1 MSSDIKIKVQSFG
14 RFLSNMVMPNIGA
27 FIAWGI
33 ITALFIPTGWLPN
46 ETLAKLVGPMIT
58 YLLPLLI
65 GYTGGKLVGGERGGV
80 VGAITTMG
88 VIVGADM
95 PMFLGS
101 MIAGPLGGWC
111 IKHFDRW
118 VDGKIKSGFEM
129 LVNNFS
135 AGIIG
140 MILAILAFLGI
151 GPIVEAL
158 SKMLAAGVNFMVVHD
173 MLPLASIFVEPAKIL
188 FLNNAINHGIFSPLG
203 IQQSHELGKSI
214 FFLIEANPGPG
225 MGVLLAYMFF
235 GRGSAKQS
243 AGGAAIIHFLGGI
256 HEIYFPYVLMN
267 PRLILAVILG
277 GMTGVFTLTILGGG
291 LVSPASPGSILAVLA
306 MTPKGAYFANIAGVC
321 AAMAVSFVV
330 SAILLKTSKVK
341 EEDDIEAATR
351 RMQDMKAESKGAS
364 PLSAGDVTNDLSHVR
379 KIIVACDAGVFM
391 SSDIKIKVQSF
402 GRFLSNMVMPNIG
415 AFIAWGI
422 ITALFIPTGW
432 LPNETLAKLVGP
444 MITYLLPLLIGY
456 TGGKLVGGERGGV
469 VGAITTMGVIV
480 GADMPMFLGSMI
492 AGPLGGWCIKHF
504 DRWVDGKIKS
514 GFEMLVNNFSAGI
527 IGMIL
532 AILAFLGIGPIVEAL
547 SKMLAAGVNFMVVH
561 DMLPLASIFVEPAK
575 ILFLNNAINHGI
587 FSPLGIQ
594 QSHELGKSI
603 FFLIEANPGPGMGVL
618 LAYMFF
624 GRGSAKQS
632 AGGAA
637 IIHFLGGIHEIYFP
651 YVLMNP
657 RLILAVILGGMTGVF
672 TLTILGGGL
681 VSPASPGSILAV
693 LAMTPKGAYFAN
705 IAGVCA
711 AMAVSFVVSAIL
723 LKTSKVKEEDDIEA
737 ATRRMQDM
745 KAESKGA
752 SPLSAGDVTNDLSHV
767 RKIIVACDAG
777 MGSSAMGAGVL
788 RKKIQDA
795 GLSQISV
802 TNSAINNLPPDVDLV
817 ITHRDLT
824 ERAMRQVPQAQH
836 ISLTNFLDSGLYTSL
851 TERLVAAQ
859 RHTANEEK
867 VKDSLKDS
875 FDDSSANLFKLGAE
889 NIFLGRKAATKEEA
903 IRFAGEQ
910 LVKGG
915 YVEPEY
921 VQAMLDRE
929 KLTPTYLGESIA
941 VPHGTVEAKD
951 RVLKTGVVFCQYPE
965 GVRFGEEEDD
975 IARLVIGIA
984 ARNNEHIQVITSL
997 TNALDDESVIER
1009 LAHTTSVDEVLELLA
1024 GRK

>member
-1 MSSDIKIKVQSFG
+1 MSSDFKIKVQSFG

-65 GYTGGKLVGGERGGV
+65 GYTGGRLVGGDRGGV

-95 PMFLGS
+95 PMFLGA
-101 MIAGPLGGWC
+101 MIAGPLGGWA
-111 IKHFDRW
+111 IKKFDVW

-135 AGIIG
+135 AGIIR

-151 GPIVEAL
+151 GPAVEVL
-158 SKMLAAGVNFMVVHD
+158 SKLLAAGVNFMVAHD

-203 IQQSHELGKSI
+203 IQQSHDLGKSI

-277 GMTGVFTLTILGGG
+277 GMTGVFTLSVLGGG

-306 MTPKGAYFANIAGVC
+306 MTPKGAYFANIAAIC

-351 RMQDMKAESKGAS
+351 RMQDMKSQSKGVAAT
-364 PLSAGDVTNDLSHVR
+364 PLAAGDVS
-379 KIIVACDAGVFM
+379 
-391 SSDIKIKVQSF
+391 
-402 GRFLSNMVMPNIG
+402 
-415 AFIAWGI
+415 
-422 ITALFIPTGW
+422 
-432 LPNETLAKLVGP
+432 
-444 MITYLLPLLIGY
+444 
-456 TGGKLVGGERGGV
+456 
-469 VGAITTMGVIV
+469 
-480 GADMPMFLGSMI
+480 
-492 AGPLGGWCIKHF
+492 
-504 DRWVDGKIKS
+504 
-514 GFEMLVNNFSAGI
+514 
-527 IGMIL
+527 
-532 AILAFLGIGPIVEAL
+532 
-547 SKMLAAGVNFMVVH
+547 
-561 DMLPLASIFVEPAK
+561 
-575 ILFLNNAINHGI
+575 
-587 FSPLGIQ
+587 
-594 QSHELGKSI
+594 
-603 FFLIEANPGPGMGVL
+603 
-618 LAYMFF
+618 
-624 GRGSAKQS
+624 
-632 AGGAA
+632 
-637 IIHFLGGIHEIYFP
+637 
-651 YVLMNP
+651 
-657 RLILAVILGGMTGVF
+657 
-672 TLTILGGGL
+672 
-681 VSPASPGSILAV
+681 
-693 LAMTPKGAYFAN
+693 
-705 IAGVCA
+705 
-711 AMAVSFVVSAIL
+711 
-723 LKTSKVKEEDDIEA
+723 
-737 ATRRMQDM
+737 
-745 KAESKGA
+745 
-752 SPLSAGDVTNDLSHV
+752 NDLSHV

-788 RKKIQDA
+788 RKKVADA

-802 TNSAINNLPPDVDLV
+802 TNSAINSLPADVDLV

-836 ISLTNFLDSGLYTSL
+836 ISLTNFLDSGLYTNL

-859 RHTANEEK
+859 RHEDNEVK
-867 VKDSLKDS
+867 VRTSLQDS
-875 FDDSSANLFKLGAE
+875 FDESNSHLFRLGAE
-889 NIFLGRKAATKEEA
+889 NIFLGRTASHKEEA

-915 YVEPEY
+915 YVQPEY

-951 RVLKTGVVFCQYPE
+951 RVLKTGVVFCQYPA

-997 TNALDDESVIER
+997 TNALDDETVIER
-1009 LAHTTSVDEVLELLA
+1009 LANTTSVEEVLALLN
-1024 GRK
+1024 K

>member
-214 FFLIEANPGPG
+214 FFLIEANPGRVWACCWRTCSL
-225 MGVLLAYMFF
+225 GVVALNSLRAVRQSSTSGRYPRNLL
-235 GRGSAKQS
+235 
-243 AGGAAIIHFLGGI
+243 
-256 HEIYFPYVLMN
+256 PYVLMN

-277 GMTGVFTLTILGGG
+277 GMTGVFTLTI
-291 LVSPASPGSILAVLA
+291 P
-306 MTPKGAYFANIAGVC
+306 
-321 AAMAVSFVV
+321 
-330 SAILLKTSKVK
+330 
-341 EEDDIEAATR
+341 
-351 RMQDMKAESKGAS
+351 
-364 PLSAGDVTNDLSHVR
+364 
-379 KIIVACDAGVFM
+379 
-391 SSDIKIKVQSF
+391 
-402 GRFLSNMVMPNIG
+402 
-415 AFIAWGI
+415 
-422 ITALFIPTGW
+422 
-432 LPNETLAKLVGP
+432 
-444 MITYLLPLLIGY
+444 
-456 TGGKLVGGERGGV
+456 
-469 VGAITTMGVIV
+469 
-480 GADMPMFLGSMI
+480 
-492 AGPLGGWCIKHF
+492 
-504 DRWVDGKIKS
+504 
-514 GFEMLVNNFSAGI
+514 
-527 IGMIL
+527 
-532 AILAFLGIGPIVEAL
+532 
-547 SKMLAAGVNFMVVH
+547 
-561 DMLPLASIFVEPAK
+561 
-575 ILFLNNAINHGI
+575 
-587 FSPLGIQ
+587 
-594 QSHELGKSI
+594 
-603 FFLIEANPGPGMGVL
+603 
-618 LAYMFF
+618 
-624 GRGSAKQS
+624 
-632 AGGAA
+632 
-637 IIHFLGGIHEIYFP
+637 
-651 YVLMNP
+651 
-657 RLILAVILGGMTGVF
+657 
-672 TLTILGGGL
+672 GGGL

-802 TNSAINNLPPDVDLV
+802 TNSAINNLPPDVDWS
-817 ITHRDLT
+817 
-824 ERAMRQVPQAQH
+824 
-836 ISLTNFLDSGLYTSL
+836 SLTVT
-851 TERLVAAQ
+851 
-859 RHTANEEK
+859 
-867 VKDSLKDS
+867 
-875 FDDSSANLFKLGAE
+875 
-889 NIFLGRKAATKEEA
+889 
-903 IRFAGEQ
+903 
-910 LVKGG
+910 
-915 YVEPEY
+915 
-921 VQAMLDRE
+921 
-929 KLTPTYLGESIA
+929 
-941 VPHGTVEAKD
+941 
-951 RVLKTGVVFCQYPE
+951 
-965 GVRFGEEEDD
+965 
-975 IARLVIGIA
+975 
-984 ARNNEHIQVITSL
+984 
-997 TNALDDESVIER
+997 
-1009 LAHTTSVDEVLELLA
+1009 
-1024 GRK
+1024 

>member
-65 GYTGGKLVGGERGGV
+65 GYTGGKLIGGERGGV

-95 PMFLGS
+95 PMFLGA
-101 MIAGPLGGWC
+101 MIAGPLGGWA
-111 IKHFDRW
+111 IKHFDSW

-151 GPIVEAL
+151 GPAVEVL
-158 SKMLAAGVNFMVVHD
+158 SKILAAGVNFMVVHD

-235 GRGSAKQS
+235 GRGNAKQS

-277 GMTGVFTLTILGGG
+277 GMTGVFTLTILNGG

-306 MTPKGAYFANIAGVC
+306 MTPKGAYFANIAAII

-341 EEDDIEAATR
+341 EEDDIDAATR
-351 RMQDMKAESKGAS
+351 RMQDMKAESKGAAT
-364 PLSAGDVTNDLSHVR
+364 PLSAGT
-379 KIIVACDAGVFM
+379 VA
-391 SSDIKIKVQSF
+391 
-402 GRFLSNMVMPNIG
+402 
-415 AFIAWGI
+415 
-422 ITALFIPTGW
+422 
-432 LPNETLAKLVGP
+432 
-444 MITYLLPLLIGY
+444 
-456 TGGKLVGGERGGV
+456 
-469 VGAITTMGVIV
+469 
-480 GADMPMFLGSMI
+480 
-492 AGPLGGWCIKHF
+492 
-504 DRWVDGKIKS
+504 
-514 GFEMLVNNFSAGI
+514 
-527 IGMIL
+527 
-532 AILAFLGIGPIVEAL
+532 
-547 SKMLAAGVNFMVVH
+547 
-561 DMLPLASIFVEPAK
+561 
-575 ILFLNNAINHGI
+575 
-587 FSPLGIQ
+587 
-594 QSHELGKSI
+594 
-603 FFLIEANPGPGMGVL
+603 
-618 LAYMFF
+618 
-624 GRGSAKQS
+624 
-632 AGGAA
+632 
-637 IIHFLGGIHEIYFP
+637 
-651 YVLMNP
+651 
-657 RLILAVILGGMTGVF
+657 
-672 TLTILGGGL
+672 
-681 VSPASPGSILAV
+681 
-693 LAMTPKGAYFAN
+693 
-705 IAGVCA
+705 
-711 AMAVSFVVSAIL
+711 
-723 LKTSKVKEEDDIEA
+723 
-737 ATRRMQDM
+737 
-745 KAESKGA
+745 
-752 SPLSAGDVTNDLSHV
+752 NDLSHV

-788 RKKIQDA
+788 RKKVQDA
-795 GLSQISV
+795 GLGNISV
-802 TNSAINNLPPDVDLV
+802 TNCAINNLPPDVDLV

-859 RHTANEEK
+859 RHTDNEDK
-867 VKDSLKDS
+867 VRGSLKDS
-875 FDDSSANLFKLGAE
+875 FEAADTNLFKLGAE

-929 KLTPTYLGESIA
+929 KLTSTYLGESIA
-941 VPHGTVEAKD
+941 VPHGTIEAKD

-965 GVRFGEEEDD
+965 GVRFGEDEDD
-975 IARLVIGIA
+975 VARLVIGIA
-984 ARNNEHIQVITSL
+984 ARNNEHIHVITSL

-1009 LAHTTSVDEVLELLA
+1009 LTRTTSVEEVLALLKGTKA
-1024 GRK
+1024 

>member
-65 GYTGGKLVGGERGGV
+65 GYTGGKLIGGERGGV

-95 PMFLGS
+95 PMFLGA
-101 MIAGPLGGWC
+101 MIAGPLGGWA
-111 IKHFDRW
+111 IKRFDVW

-151 GPIVEAL
+151 GPAVEVL
-158 SKMLAAGVNFMVVHD
+158 SKILAAGVNFMVVHD

-203 IQQSHELGKSI
+203 IQQSHDLGKSI

-277 GMTGVFTLTILGGG
+277 GMTGVFTLTILNGG

-306 MTPKGAYFANIAGVC
+306 MTPKGAYFANIAAIV

-330 SAILLKTSKVK
+330 SAVLLKTSKVK
-341 EEDDIEAATR
+341 EEDDIDAATR
-351 RMQDMKAESKGAS
+351 RMQDMKAQSKGAAT
-364 PLSAGDVTNDLSHVR
+364 PLAAGDV
-379 KIIVACDAGVFM
+379 A
-391 SSDIKIKVQSF
+391 
-402 GRFLSNMVMPNIG
+402 
-415 AFIAWGI
+415 
-422 ITALFIPTGW
+422 
-432 LPNETLAKLVGP
+432 
-444 MITYLLPLLIGY
+444 
-456 TGGKLVGGERGGV
+456 
-469 VGAITTMGVIV
+469 
-480 GADMPMFLGSMI
+480 
-492 AGPLGGWCIKHF
+492 
-504 DRWVDGKIKS
+504 
-514 GFEMLVNNFSAGI
+514 
-527 IGMIL
+527 
-532 AILAFLGIGPIVEAL
+532 
-547 SKMLAAGVNFMVVH
+547 
-561 DMLPLASIFVEPAK
+561 
-575 ILFLNNAINHGI
+575 
-587 FSPLGIQ
+587 
-594 QSHELGKSI
+594 
-603 FFLIEANPGPGMGVL
+603 
-618 LAYMFF
+618 
-624 GRGSAKQS
+624 
-632 AGGAA
+632 
-637 IIHFLGGIHEIYFP
+637 
-651 YVLMNP
+651 
-657 RLILAVILGGMTGVF
+657 
-672 TLTILGGGL
+672 
-681 VSPASPGSILAV
+681 
-693 LAMTPKGAYFAN
+693 
-705 IAGVCA
+705 
-711 AMAVSFVVSAIL
+711 
-723 LKTSKVKEEDDIEA
+723 
-737 ATRRMQDM
+737 
-745 KAESKGA
+745 
-752 SPLSAGDVTNDLSHV
+752 NDLSHV

-788 RKKIQDA
+788 RKKVQDA
-795 GLSQISV
+795 GLSNISV
-802 TNSAINNLPPDVDLV
+802 TNCAINNLPPDVDLV

-836 ISLTNFLDSGLYTSL
+836 ISLTNFLDSGLYSSL

-859 RHTANEEK
+859 RHTDNEEK
-867 VKDSLKDS
+867 VRDSLKDS
-875 FDDSSANLFKLGAE
+875 FDAADTNLFKLGAE

-903 IRFAGEQ
+903 ILFAGEQ

-929 KLTPTYLGESIA
+929 KLTSTYLGESIA
-941 VPHGTVEAKD
+941 VPHGTIEAKD
-951 RVLKTGVVFCQYPE
+951 RVLKTGIVFCQYPE
-965 GVRFGEEEDD
+965 GVRFGEEEDEV
-975 IARLVIGIA
+975 ARLVIGIA

-1009 LAHTTSVDEVLELLA
+1009 LTKTTSVEEVLTLLKA
-1024 GRK
+1024 

>member
-1 MSSDIKIKVQSFG
+1 MSSDFKIKVQSFG

-65 GYTGGKLVGGERGGV
+65 GYTGGRLVGGDRGGV

-95 PMFLGS
+95 PMFLGA
-101 MIAGPLGGWC
+101 MIAGPLGGWA
-111 IKHFDRW
+111 IKKFDVW

-151 GPIVEAL
+151 GPAVEVL
-158 SKMLAAGVNFMVVHD
+158 SKILAAGVNFMVAHD

-203 IQQSHELGKSI
+203 IQQSHDLGKSI

-225 MGVLLAYMFF
+225 MGVLLAYIFF

-277 GMTGVFTLTILGGG
+277 GMTGVFTLSVLGGG

-306 MTPKGAYFANIAGVC
+306 MTPKGAYFANLAAIF

-351 RMQDMKAESKGAS
+351 RMQDMKSQSKGVAAT
-364 PLSAGDVTNDLSHVR
+364 PLAAGDVS
-379 KIIVACDAGVFM
+379 
-391 SSDIKIKVQSF
+391 
-402 GRFLSNMVMPNIG
+402 
-415 AFIAWGI
+415 
-422 ITALFIPTGW
+422 
-432 LPNETLAKLVGP
+432 
-444 MITYLLPLLIGY
+444 
-456 TGGKLVGGERGGV
+456 
-469 VGAITTMGVIV
+469 
-480 GADMPMFLGSMI
+480 
-492 AGPLGGWCIKHF
+492 
-504 DRWVDGKIKS
+504 
-514 GFEMLVNNFSAGI
+514 
-527 IGMIL
+527 
-532 AILAFLGIGPIVEAL
+532 
-547 SKMLAAGVNFMVVH
+547 
-561 DMLPLASIFVEPAK
+561 
-575 ILFLNNAINHGI
+575 
-587 FSPLGIQ
+587 
-594 QSHELGKSI
+594 
-603 FFLIEANPGPGMGVL
+603 
-618 LAYMFF
+618 
-624 GRGSAKQS
+624 
-632 AGGAA
+632 
-637 IIHFLGGIHEIYFP
+637 
-651 YVLMNP
+651 
-657 RLILAVILGGMTGVF
+657 
-672 TLTILGGGL
+672 
-681 VSPASPGSILAV
+681 
-693 LAMTPKGAYFAN
+693 
-705 IAGVCA
+705 
-711 AMAVSFVVSAIL
+711 
-723 LKTSKVKEEDDIEA
+723 
-737 ATRRMQDM
+737 
-745 KAESKGA
+745 
-752 SPLSAGDVTNDLSHV
+752 NDLSHV

-788 RKKIQDA
+788 RKKVADA
-795 GLSQISV
+795 GLTQISV
-802 TNSAINNLPPDVDLV
+802 TNSAINSLPPDVDLV

-859 RHTANEEK
+859 RHEDNEVK
-867 VKDSLKDS
+867 VRTSLQDS
-875 FDDSSANLFKLGAE
+875 FDESNSHLFKLGAE
-889 NIFLGRKAATKEEA
+889 NIFLGRTASHKEEA

-915 YVEPEY
+915 YVQPEY
-921 VQAMLDRE
+921 VEAMLERE

-951 RVLKTGVVFCQYPE
+951 RVLKTGVVFCQYPA

-997 TNALDDESVIER
+997 TNALDDETVIER
-1009 LAHTTSVDEVLELLA
+1009 LANTTSVEEVLALLN
-1024 GRK
+1024 K

>member
-101 MIAGPLGGWC
+101 MIAGPLGGWA
-111 IKHFDRW
+111 IKKFDVW

-151 GPIVEAL
+151 GPAVEVL
-158 SKMLAAGVNFMVVHD
+158 SKILAAGVNFMVAHD

-203 IQQSHELGKSI
+203 IQQSHDLGKSI

-277 GMTGVFTLTILGGG
+277 GMTGVFTLTLLNGG

-306 MTPKGAYFANIAGVC
+306 MTPKGAYFANIAAIV

-330 SAILLKTSKVK
+330 SAVLLKTSKVK

-351 RMQDMKAESKGAS
+351 RMQDMKAQSKGGAT
-364 PLSAGDVTNDLSHVR
+364 PLAAGDV
-379 KIIVACDAGVFM
+379 A
-391 SSDIKIKVQSF
+391 
-402 GRFLSNMVMPNIG
+402 
-415 AFIAWGI
+415 
-422 ITALFIPTGW
+422 
-432 LPNETLAKLVGP
+432 
-444 MITYLLPLLIGY
+444 
-456 TGGKLVGGERGGV
+456 
-469 VGAITTMGVIV
+469 
-480 GADMPMFLGSMI
+480 
-492 AGPLGGWCIKHF
+492 
-504 DRWVDGKIKS
+504 
-514 GFEMLVNNFSAGI
+514 
-527 IGMIL
+527 
-532 AILAFLGIGPIVEAL
+532 
-547 SKMLAAGVNFMVVH
+547 
-561 DMLPLASIFVEPAK
+561 
-575 ILFLNNAINHGI
+575 
-587 FSPLGIQ
+587 
-594 QSHELGKSI
+594 
-603 FFLIEANPGPGMGVL
+603 
-618 LAYMFF
+618 
-624 GRGSAKQS
+624 
-632 AGGAA
+632 
-637 IIHFLGGIHEIYFP
+637 
-651 YVLMNP
+651 
-657 RLILAVILGGMTGVF
+657 
-672 TLTILGGGL
+672 
-681 VSPASPGSILAV
+681 
-693 LAMTPKGAYFAN
+693 
-705 IAGVCA
+705 
-711 AMAVSFVVSAIL
+711 
-723 LKTSKVKEEDDIEA
+723 
-737 ATRRMQDM
+737 
-745 KAESKGA
+745 
-752 SPLSAGDVTNDLSHV
+752 NDLSHV

-788 RKKIQDA
+788 RKKVHDA
-795 GLSQISV
+795 GLSNISV
-802 TNSAINNLPPDVDLV
+802 TNCAINNLPPDVDLV

-859 RHTANEEK
+859 RHTDNEEK
-867 VKDSLKDS
+867 VRDSLKDS
-875 FDDSSANLFKLGAE
+875 FDASDTNLFKLGAE

-903 IRFAGEQ
+903 ILFAGEQ

-929 KLTPTYLGESIA
+929 KLTSTYLGESIA
-941 VPHGTVEAKD
+941 VPHGTIEAKD
-951 RVLKTGVVFCQYPE
+951 RVLKTGIVFCQYPE
-965 GVRFGEEEDD
+965 GVRFGEEEDEV
-975 IARLVIGIA
+975 ARLVIGIA

-997 TNALDDESVIER
+997 TNALDDETVIER
-1009 LAHTTSVDEVLELLA
+1009 LANTTSVEEVLALLN
-1024 GRK
+1024 K

>member
-1 MSSDIKIKVQSFG
+1 MSSDFKIKVQSFG

-65 GYTGGKLVGGERGGV
+65 GYTGGRLVGGDRGGV

-95 PMFLGS
+95 PMFLGA
-101 MIAGPLGGWC
+101 MIAGPLGGWA
-111 IKHFDRW
+111 IKKFDVW

-151 GPIVEAL
+151 GPAVEVL
-158 SKMLAAGVNFMVVHD
+158 SKILAAGVNFMVAHD

-203 IQQSHELGKSI
+203 IQQSHDLGKSI

-277 GMTGVFTLTILGGG
+277 GMTGVFTLSVLGGG

-306 MTPKGAYFANIAGVC
+306 MTPKGAYFANIAAIC

-351 RMQDMKAESKGAS
+351 RMQDMKSQSKGVAAT
-364 PLSAGDVTNDLSHVR
+364 PLAAGDVS
-379 KIIVACDAGVFM
+379 
-391 SSDIKIKVQSF
+391 
-402 GRFLSNMVMPNIG
+402 
-415 AFIAWGI
+415 
-422 ITALFIPTGW
+422 
-432 LPNETLAKLVGP
+432 
-444 MITYLLPLLIGY
+444 
-456 TGGKLVGGERGGV
+456 
-469 VGAITTMGVIV
+469 
-480 GADMPMFLGSMI
+480 
-492 AGPLGGWCIKHF
+492 
-504 DRWVDGKIKS
+504 
-514 GFEMLVNNFSAGI
+514 
-527 IGMIL
+527 
-532 AILAFLGIGPIVEAL
+532 
-547 SKMLAAGVNFMVVH
+547 
-561 DMLPLASIFVEPAK
+561 
-575 ILFLNNAINHGI
+575 
-587 FSPLGIQ
+587 
-594 QSHELGKSI
+594 
-603 FFLIEANPGPGMGVL
+603 
-618 LAYMFF
+618 
-624 GRGSAKQS
+624 
-632 AGGAA
+632 
-637 IIHFLGGIHEIYFP
+637 
-651 YVLMNP
+651 
-657 RLILAVILGGMTGVF
+657 
-672 TLTILGGGL
+672 
-681 VSPASPGSILAV
+681 
-693 LAMTPKGAYFAN
+693 
-705 IAGVCA
+705 
-711 AMAVSFVVSAIL
+711 
-723 LKTSKVKEEDDIEA
+723 
-737 ATRRMQDM
+737 
-745 KAESKGA
+745 
-752 SPLSAGDVTNDLSHV
+752 NDLSHV

-788 RKKIQDA
+788 RKKVADA

-802 TNSAINNLPPDVDLV
+802 TNSAINSLPPDVDLV

-859 RHTANEEK
+859 RHEDNEVK
-867 VKDSLKDS
+867 VRTSLQDS
-875 FDDSSANLFKLGAE
+875 FDESNSHLFRLGAD
-889 NIFLGRKAATKEEA
+889 NIFLGRTASHKEEA

-915 YVEPEY
+915 YVQPEY
-921 VQAMLDRE
+921 VEAMLERE

-951 RVLKTGVVFCQYPE
+951 RVLKTGVVFCQYPA

-997 TNALDDESVIER
+997 TNALDDETVIER
-1009 LAHTTSVDEVLELLA
+1009 LANTTSVEEVLALLN
-1024 GRK
+1024 K

>member
-65 GYTGGKLVGGERGGV
+65 GYTGGKLIGGERGGV

-95 PMFLGS
+95 PMFLGA
-101 MIAGPLGGWC
+101 MIAGPLGGWA
-111 IKHFDRW
+111 IKRFDVW

-151 GPIVEAL
+151 GPAVEVL
-158 SKMLAAGVNFMVVHD
+158 SKILAAGVNFMVVHD

-203 IQQSHELGKSI
+203 IQQSHDLGKSI

-277 GMTGVFTLTILGGG
+277 GMTGVFTLTILNGG

-306 MTPKGAYFANIAGVC
+306 MTPKGAYFANIAAIV

-330 SAILLKTSKVK
+330 SAVLLKTSKVK
-341 EEDDIEAATR
+341 EEDDIDAATR
-351 RMQDMKAESKGAS
+351 RMQDMKAQSKGAAT
-364 PLSAGDVTNDLSHVR
+364 PLAAGDV
-379 KIIVACDAGVFM
+379 A
-391 SSDIKIKVQSF
+391 
-402 GRFLSNMVMPNIG
+402 
-415 AFIAWGI
+415 
-422 ITALFIPTGW
+422 
-432 LPNETLAKLVGP
+432 
-444 MITYLLPLLIGY
+444 
-456 TGGKLVGGERGGV
+456 
-469 VGAITTMGVIV
+469 
-480 GADMPMFLGSMI
+480 
-492 AGPLGGWCIKHF
+492 
-504 DRWVDGKIKS
+504 
-514 GFEMLVNNFSAGI
+514 
-527 IGMIL
+527 
-532 AILAFLGIGPIVEAL
+532 
-547 SKMLAAGVNFMVVH
+547 
-561 DMLPLASIFVEPAK
+561 
-575 ILFLNNAINHGI
+575 
-587 FSPLGIQ
+587 
-594 QSHELGKSI
+594 
-603 FFLIEANPGPGMGVL
+603 
-618 LAYMFF
+618 
-624 GRGSAKQS
+624 
-632 AGGAA
+632 
-637 IIHFLGGIHEIYFP
+637 
-651 YVLMNP
+651 
-657 RLILAVILGGMTGVF
+657 
-672 TLTILGGGL
+672 
-681 VSPASPGSILAV
+681 
-693 LAMTPKGAYFAN
+693 
-705 IAGVCA
+705 
-711 AMAVSFVVSAIL
+711 
-723 LKTSKVKEEDDIEA
+723 
-737 ATRRMQDM
+737 
-745 KAESKGA
+745 
-752 SPLSAGDVTNDLSHV
+752 NDLSHV

-788 RKKIQDA
+788 RKKVQDA
-795 GLSQISV
+795 GLSNISV
-802 TNSAINNLPPDVDLV
+802 TNCAINNLPPDVDLV

-836 ISLTNFLDSGLYTSL
+836 ISLTNFLDSGLYSSL

-859 RHTANEEK
+859 RHTDNEEK
-867 VKDSLKDS
+867 VRDSLKDS
-875 FDDSSANLFKLGAE
+875 FDAADTNLFKLGAE
-889 NIFLGRKAATKEEA
+889 NIFLGRKTATKEEA
-903 IRFAGEQ
+903 IVFAGEQ

-929 KLTPTYLGESIA
+929 KLTSTYLGESIA
-941 VPHGTVEAKD
+941 VPHGTIEAKD
-951 RVLKTGVVFCQYPE
+951 RVLKTGIVFCQYPE
-965 GVRFGEEEDD
+965 GVRFGEEEDEV
-975 IARLVIGIA
+975 ARLVIGIA

-1009 LAHTTSVDEVLELLA
+1009 LTKTTSVEEVLTLLKA
-1024 GRK
+1024 

>member
-101 MIAGPLGGWC
+101 MIAGPLGGWA
-111 IKHFDRW
+111 IKKFDVW

-151 GPIVEAL
+151 GPAVEVL
-158 SKMLAAGVNFMVVHD
+158 SKILAAGVNFMVAHE

-277 GMTGVFTLTILGGG
+277 GMTGVFTLTILNGG

-306 MTPKGAYFANIAGVC
+306 MTPKGAYFANIVAII

-330 SAILLKTSKVK
+330 AAVLLKTSKVK

-351 RMQDMKAESKGAS
+351 RMQDMKAQSKGGAT
-364 PLSAGDVTNDLSHVR
+364 PLAAGDV
-379 KIIVACDAGVFM
+379 A
-391 SSDIKIKVQSF
+391 
-402 GRFLSNMVMPNIG
+402 
-415 AFIAWGI
+415 
-422 ITALFIPTGW
+422 
-432 LPNETLAKLVGP
+432 
-444 MITYLLPLLIGY
+444 
-456 TGGKLVGGERGGV
+456 
-469 VGAITTMGVIV
+469 
-480 GADMPMFLGSMI
+480 
-492 AGPLGGWCIKHF
+492 
-504 DRWVDGKIKS
+504 
-514 GFEMLVNNFSAGI
+514 
-527 IGMIL
+527 
-532 AILAFLGIGPIVEAL
+532 
-547 SKMLAAGVNFMVVH
+547 
-561 DMLPLASIFVEPAK
+561 
-575 ILFLNNAINHGI
+575 
-587 FSPLGIQ
+587 
-594 QSHELGKSI
+594 
-603 FFLIEANPGPGMGVL
+603 
-618 LAYMFF
+618 
-624 GRGSAKQS
+624 
-632 AGGAA
+632 
-637 IIHFLGGIHEIYFP
+637 
-651 YVLMNP
+651 
-657 RLILAVILGGMTGVF
+657 
-672 TLTILGGGL
+672 
-681 VSPASPGSILAV
+681 
-693 LAMTPKGAYFAN
+693 
-705 IAGVCA
+705 
-711 AMAVSFVVSAIL
+711 
-723 LKTSKVKEEDDIEA
+723 
-737 ATRRMQDM
+737 
-745 KAESKGA
+745 
-752 SPLSAGDVTNDLSHV
+752 NDLSHV

-788 RKKIQDA
+788 RKKVQDA
-795 GLSQISV
+795 GLSNISV

-851 TERLVAAQ
+851 TERLVSAQ
-859 RHTANEEK
+859 RHTDNEEK
-867 VKDSLKDS
+867 VRDSLKDS
-875 FDDSSANLFKLGAE
+875 FDASDTNLFKLGAE

-903 IRFAGEQ
+903 ILFAGEQ

-929 KLTPTYLGESIA
+929 KLTSTYLGESIA
-941 VPHGTVEAKD
+941 VPHGTIEAKD
-951 RVLKTGVVFCQYPE
+951 RVLKTGIVFCQYPE
-965 GVRFGEEEDD
+965 GVRFGEEEDEV
-975 IARLVIGIA
+975 ARLVIGIA

-1009 LAHTTSVDEVLELLA
+1009 LAKTTSVEEVLTLLKA
-1024 GRK
+1024 

>member
-364 PLSAGDVTNDLSHVR
+364 
-379 KIIVACDAGVFM
+379 
-391 SSDIKIKVQSF
+391 
-402 GRFLSNMVMPNIG
+402 
-415 AFIAWGI
+415 
-422 ITALFIPTGW
+422 
-432 LPNETLAKLVGP
+432 
-444 MITYLLPLLIGY
+444 
-456 TGGKLVGGERGGV
+456 
-469 VGAITTMGVIV
+469 
-480 GADMPMFLGSMI
+480 
-492 AGPLGGWCIKHF
+492 
-504 DRWVDGKIKS
+504 
-514 GFEMLVNNFSAGI
+514 
-527 IGMIL
+527 
-532 AILAFLGIGPIVEAL
+532 
-547 SKMLAAGVNFMVVH
+547 
-561 DMLPLASIFVEPAK
+561 
-575 ILFLNNAINHGI
+575 
-587 FSPLGIQ
+587 
-594 QSHELGKSI
+594 
-603 FFLIEANPGPGMGVL
+603 
-618 LAYMFF
+618 
-624 GRGSAKQS
+624 
-632 AGGAA
+632 
-637 IIHFLGGIHEIYFP
+637 
-651 YVLMNP
+651 
-657 RLILAVILGGMTGVF
+657 
-672 TLTILGGGL
+672 
-681 VSPASPGSILAV
+681 
-693 LAMTPKGAYFAN
+693 
-705 IAGVCA
+705 
-711 AMAVSFVVSAIL
+711 
-723 LKTSKVKEEDDIEA
+723 
-737 ATRRMQDM
+737 
-745 KAESKGA
+745 
-752 SPLSAGDVTNDLSHV
+752 
-767 RKIIVACDAG
+767 
-777 MGSSAMGAGVL
+777 AMGAGVL